1 MGQIVKRET
10 PSFYLDIGVPTVMK
24 KSVVLSPRFFVMV
37 FLFFSALLSVS
48 ALRADD
54 AAPADPP
61 AWKGPVDLLANTDG
75 TKLFV
80 LNKDSRELQTLDPDS
95 MQVTTTWPLSEKPNA
110 MCLSPDGALIYVAA
124 GVFPG
129 KIMALSINDGSLIR
143 EVSIGHTPLGP
154 VASPDG
160 KRLYF
165 CSRFEGQIVELDAET
180 FEELRRFDALH
191 EPCDMVI
198 TPDGRYLYAANFL
211 PIDPSDQ
218 ANVAAEVT
226 SVDLEDGNIKNIRLP
241 NGSSSMHGIAI
252 SPDGRY
258 VYTTA
263 ILARYQLPTTQ
274 LERGWMN
281 TNGFSVIDAQ
291 KREFINTVILD
302 DVDLGAA
309 NPWPITVSSD
319 NKSVYIGLSG
329 THELCIIDIEQT
341 LEKLL
346 SLPKTVEE
354 AKEAGN
360 YSERSTILA
369 SDVPQRLAFLVR
381 LKKRIRLP
389 DKAPRSIVEI
399 GGKVYLGMYYSD
411 TVNVVDTSARRPRAK
426 SFPIGPEPVM
436 TAARRGELAWN
447 DATLCYQ
454 HWQSCAS
461 CHPDAR
467 SDALNWDLLN
477 DGMGNPKNAKGMLFS
492 RKTPP
497 AMWHGVR
504 ETADIAIRTGF
515 QYILFQN
522 PPEEVYT
529 DIESYIDS
537 LEPLPSPYLVDG
549 QLSEAAL
556 RGKEVFERKELG
568 CIHCHHGEYFTDG
581 KLHDVG
587 SRTEYDTR
595 DEFATP
601 TLRGIWRT
609 PPYMH
614 DGHYVKLRDVFAEG
628 SHGDVLGD
636 VSALSD
642 QELDDLVEYL
652 LSL

>member
-1 MGQIVKRET
+1 MKTLHYVGCPVLGIV
-10 PSFYLDIGVPTVMK
+10 
-24 KSVVLSPRFFVMV
+24 FFVC
-37 FLFFSALLSVS
+37 LAFF
-48 ALRADD
+48 
-54 AAPADPP
+54 APAVCASDEPTSNKTS
-61 AWKGPVDLLANTDG
+61 AWKGPVDILPNIDG

-80 LNKDSRELQTLDPDS
+80 LNKDSKEIQTLDAETLE
-95 MQVTTTWPLSEKPNA
+95 VIETWPLAEIPNA
-110 MCLSPDGALIYVAA
+110 MTLSPDGTVIYLTA

-129 KIMALSINDGSLIR
+129 KVKALSVIDGSVVR
-143 EVSIGHTPLGP
+143 EVSTGHTPCGP
-154 VASPDG
+154 VVSPDG
-160 KRLYF
+160 AKFYF
-165 CSRFEGQIVELDAET
+165 CSRFEGEIVELNAAT
-180 FEELRRFDALH
+180 FEEIRRFDALH

-198 TPDGRYLYAANFL
+198 TPDGRFLYAANFL

-218 ANVAAEVT
+218 ANVAAEIT
-226 SVDLEDGNIKNIRLP
+226 SVCLEDGSVKNIRLP
-241 NGSSSMHGIAI
+241 NGSSSMHAIAI

-291 KREFINTVILD
+291 KQEFINTVILD

-309 NPWPITVSSD
+309 NPWPIAVSSD
-319 NKSVYIGLSG
+319 GKTVYIGLSG
-329 THELCIIDIEQT
+329 THELCIVDMEQT
-341 LEKLL
+341 LKKLL
-346 SLPKTVEE
+346 SLPKTIEE

-360 YSERSTILA
+360 YSERTTILA
-369 SDVPQRLAFLVR
+369 GDVPQSLAFLVK
-381 LKKRIRLP
+381 LKKRVKLP
-389 DKAPRSIVEI
+389 DKAPRSLAVV
-399 GGKVYLGMYYSD
+399 GGKVYIGMYFSD
-411 TVNVVDTSARRPRAK
+411 TIDVVDTTARRPRAK
-426 SFPIGPEPVM
+426 SFAIGPEPVM
-436 TAARRGELAWN
+436 TPARRGELAWN

-454 HWQSCAS
+454 RWQSCAS

-477 DGMGNPKNAKGMLFS
+477 DGMGNPKNAKGMLFA

-504 ETADIAIRTGF
+504 KTSDVAIRTGF

-522 PPEEVYT
+522 PPEEVFT
-529 DIESYIDS
+529 DIESYFDS
-537 LEPLPSPYLVDG
+537 IEPLPSPYLVDG
-549 QLSEAAL
+549 ELSEAAK
-556 RGKEVFERKELG
+556 RGKEIFEREELG
-568 CIHCHHGEYFTDG
+568 CTHCHNGEYFTDG
-581 KLHDVG
+581 LLHDVG
-587 SRTEYDTR
+587 SKTDYDTSG
-595 DEFATP
+595 EFDTP

-614 DGHYVKLRDVFAEG
+614 DGHYVNLREVFSDG

-636 VSALSD
+636 ISGLSE

>member
-1 MGQIVKRET
+1 MNVAEYPKA
-10 PSFYLDIGVPTVMK
+10 MK
-24 KSVVLSPRFFVMV
+24 KSVHIGFPTLGIAVL
-37 FLFFSALLSVS
+37 LCLTFSAFSLSEADESVS
-48 ALRADD
+48 TEA
-54 AAPADPP
+54 P
-61 AWKGPVDLLANTDG
+61 AWKGPVDLLPNSDG

-80 LNKDSRELQTLDPDS
+80 LDKDSKEIQTLDAETLEVLDA
-95 MQVTTTWPLSEKPNA
+95 WALNEIPNA
-110 MCLSPDGALIYVAA
+110 MTLSSDGTLIYLTAGIFPGKVQAISAADGSLVREVSTGHTPCGPVVSPDGS
-124 GVFPG
+124 
-129 KIMALSINDGSLIR
+129 K
-143 EVSIGHTPLGP
+143 
-154 VASPDG
+154 
-160 KRLYF
+160 LYF
-165 CSRFEGQIVELDAET
+165 CSRFEGKIVELDAAT

-198 TPDGRYLYAANFL
+198 TPDGRFLYAANFL

-218 ANVAAEVT
+218 ANVAAEIT
-226 SVDLEDGNIKNIRLP
+226 SVNLEDGSIKNIRLP
-241 NGSSSMHGIAI
+241 NGSSSMHAIAI

-291 KREFINTVILD
+291 KQEFINTVILD

-309 NPWPITVSSD
+309 NPWPIAVSPDS
-319 NKSVYIGLSG
+319 KSVYIGLSG
-329 THELCIIDIEQT
+329 THELCIVDMEQT

-354 AKEAGN
+354 AKETGN
-360 YSERSTILA
+360 YSERTTILA
-369 SDVPQRLAFLVR
+369 GDVPQSLAFLVK
-381 LKKRIRLP
+381 LKKRVKLP
-389 DKAPRSIVEI
+389 DKAPRSLAVI
-399 GGKVYLGMYYSD
+399 GGKVYVGMYFSD
-411 TVNVVDTSARRPRAK
+411 TIDVVDTSARRPRAK

-436 TAARRGELAWN
+436 TPARRGELAWS

-454 HWQSCAS
+454 RWQSCAS

-477 DGMGNPKNAKGMLFS
+477 DGMGNPKNAKGMLFA

-504 ETADIAIRTGF
+504 KTADVAIRTGF

-522 PPEEVYT
+522 PPEEVFT
-529 DIESYIDS
+529 DIEAYFDS
-537 LEPLPSPYLVDG
+537 IQPLPSPYLVDG
-549 QLSEAAL
+549 ELSEAAR
-556 RGKEVFERKELG
+556 RGKEIFEREELG
-568 CIHCHHGEYFTDG
+568 CTHCHNGEYFTDG
-581 KLHDVG
+581 LLHDVG
-587 SRTEYDTR
+587 SKTDYDTG
-595 DEFATP
+595 DEFDTP

-614 DGHYVKLRDVFAEG
+614 DGHYVNLRDVFSEG
-628 SHGDVLGD
+628 NHGDVLGD
-636 VSALSD
+636 VSGLSD
-642 QELDDLVEYL
+642 QELDDLVAYL

>member
-1 MGQIVKRET
+1 
-10 PSFYLDIGVPTVMK
+10 MK
-24 KSVVLSPRFFVMV
+24 HSTIAGRWAICAAAFFAVL
-37 FLFFSALLSVS
+37 LFAGLPVRAEDASESA
-48 ALRADD
+48 
-54 AAPADPP
+54 P
-61 AWKGPVDLLANTDG
+61 AWKGPADLLPSLDG
-75 TKLFV
+75 SKLYV
-80 LNKDSRELQTLDPDS
+80 LNKDAKEILTLNPETLETAAS
-95 MQVTTTWPLSEKPNA
+95 WPLSETPNA
-110 MCLSPDGALIYVAA
+110 MTLSPDGTILYVTA

-129 KIMALSINDGSLIR
+129 KVMALSAEDGTVQR
-143 EVSIGHTPLGP
+143 EVSIGHTPIGP

-160 KRLYF
+160 SKLYF
-165 CSRFEGQIVELDAET
+165 CSRFEGKIVELDAAS
-180 FEELRRFDALH
+180 FQELRRFDALH

-218 ANVAAEVT
+218 ANVAAEIT
-226 SVDLEDGNIKNIRLP
+226 SVDLTDGNIKNIRLP

-291 KREFINTVILD
+291 KREFVNTVILD

-309 NPWPITVSSD
+309 NPWPIAVSPD
-319 NKSVYIGLSG
+319 NKNVYIGLSG
-329 THELCIIDIEQT
+329 THELCIVDIQQT

-360 YSERSTILA
+360 YSERTTILA
-369 SDVPQRLAFLVR
+369 GDVPQSLAFLVK
-381 LKKRIRLP
+381 LKKRVKLQG
-389 DKAPRSIVEI
+389 KAPRSLAVI
-399 GGKVYLGMYYSD
+399 GDKVYVGMYYSD
-411 TVNVVDTSARRPRAK
+411 SVNVVDVSARRPKAK

-436 TAARRGELAWN
+436 TPARRGELAWN

-477 DGMGNPKNAKGMLFS
+477 DGMGNPKNAKGMLYS
-492 RKTPP
+492 RLTPP

-504 ETADIAIRTGF
+504 KTADVAIRTGF

-529 DIESYIDS
+529 DIEHYFDE
-537 LEPLPSPYLVDG
+537 LEALPSPKLVNG
-549 QLSEAAL
+549 ELSEAAK
-556 RGKEVFERKELG
+556 RGKEIFERKELA
-568 CIHCHHGEYFTDG
+568 CTVCHSGEYFTDG
-581 KLHDVG
+581 KTHDVG
-587 SRTEYDTR
+587 SKTDYDTL
-595 DEFATP
+595 DEFDTP

-614 DGHYVKLRDVFAEG
+614 DGHYVNLRDIFAEG
-628 SHGDVLGD
+628 NHGDVLGNI
-636 VSALSD
+636 SELSD
-642 QELDDLVEYL
+642 EELDDLVEYL

>member
-1 MGQIVKRET
+1 MR
-10 PSFYLDIGVPTVMK
+10 
-24 KSVVLSPRFFVMV
+24 KSVQFTLRFFGAILVL
-37 FLFFSALLSVS
+37 LFFLMTQVSLLAEESEAGAVHG
-48 ALRADD
+48 AE
-54 AAPADPP
+54 P
-61 AWKGPVDLLANTDG
+61 AWKGPVDLLPNLDG

-80 LNKDSRELQTLDPDS
+80 LNKDSKEIQVVNPES
-95 MQVTTTWPLSEKPNA
+95 MEVLESWSLSETPNA
-110 MCLSPDGALIYVAA
+110 MTLSPDGKLIYVAA

-129 KIMALSINDGSLIR
+129 KVQALSSEDGSLVR
-143 EVSIGHTPLGP
+143 EAAVGHTPTGP
-154 VASPDG
+154 VAAPNG
-160 KRLYF
+160 EKLYI
-165 CSRFEGQIVELDAET
+165 CSRFEGEIIELNAAT
-180 FEELRRFDALH
+180 FEEERRFEALH
-191 EPCDMVI
+191 EPCDLVI

-218 ANVAAEVT
+218 ANVAAEIT
-226 SVDLEDGNIKNIRLP
+226 SVDLTDGSIKNIRLP
-241 NGSSSMHGIAI
+241 NGSSSMHEIAI
-252 SPDGRY
+252 SPDGKY

-309 NPWPITVSSD
+309 NPWPIEVSPDS
-319 NKSVYIGLSG
+319 KTVYIGLSG
-329 THELCIIDIEQT
+329 THELCIVDMEQT

-360 YSERSTILA
+360 FSERTTILA
-369 SDVPQRLAFLVR
+369 GDVPQSLAFLVK
-381 LKKRIRLP
+381 LKKRVKLP
-389 DKAPRSIVEI
+389 DKAPRSIAVI
-399 GGKVYLGMYYSD
+399 GGKVYLGMYFSD
-411 TVNVVDTSARRPRAK
+411 TIDVVDTSARRPRAK
-426 SFPIGPEPVM
+426 SFPLGPEPVT

-477 DGMGNPKNAKGMLFS
+477 DGMGNPKNAKGMLFA

-504 ETADIAIRTGF
+504 NTSDVAIRTGF

-529 DIESYIDS
+529 DIEAYFDS
-537 LEPLPSPYLVDG
+537 LEALPSPHLVDG
-549 QLSEAAL
+549 QLSESAL
-556 RGKEVFERKELG
+556 RGKEIFERKELG
-568 CIHCHHGEYFTDG
+568 CTHCHNGEYFTDG
-581 KLHDVG
+581 LLHDVG
-587 SRTEYDTR
+587 SKTDYDTG
-595 DEFATP
+595 DEFDTP
-601 TLRGIWRT
+601 TLRGVWRT

-614 DGHYVKLRDVFAEG
+614 DGHYVNLRDIFTEG
-628 SHGDVLGD
+628 NHGDVMGD
-636 VSALSD
+636 ISGLSEE
-642 QELDDLVEYL
+642 ELDDLVEYL